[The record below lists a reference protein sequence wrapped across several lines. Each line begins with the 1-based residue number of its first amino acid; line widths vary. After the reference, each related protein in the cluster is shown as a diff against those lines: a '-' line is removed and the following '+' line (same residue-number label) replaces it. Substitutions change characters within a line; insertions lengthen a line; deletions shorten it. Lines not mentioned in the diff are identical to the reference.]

1 VAQLDQVRPPLRRV
15 YVAAFR
21 KETFAWLITLVIETA
36 ALPGMPQ
43 QVIEVND
50 HVRAGASYG
59 HVQLG

>member
-1 VAQLDQVRPPLRRV
+1 M
-15 YVAAFR
+15 AAFR